1 MDNENT
7 VITEQ
12 SQPDTATA
20 EKAPRFPRLAKLWEE
35 YGYLTAAFLIPALL
49 MWLIYIA
56 MEVYPFGESS
66 VLVLDLNGQ
75 YVYFFEA
82 LRNIVREGGSFLY
95 SFSRSLGGEFM
106 GIYAYYLASPFS
118 FITALF
124 PDGMITESLLV
135 MFLLKCGLCGAT
147 FGFYIH
153 KTRPNANRIATVFFS
168 MMYALCSYGIV
179 QQHNTMWI
187 DNMIF
192 LPLVA
197 LGVENIIRY
206 GKYKMFIIF
215 LSMSVLS
222 NFYIGY
228 MMCIFVAAYFFYFW
242 AAHSED
248 GENNPL
254 RERKHFLRSFI
265 RIAVYSIIG
274 VGISAVI
281 ILTAYYALT
290 FGKTTFSNPTY
301 TFSQQYDFLDI
312 VTKLFPGSYDTVRP
326 EGLPFIYCGVFGLV
340 MLPLYFL
347 CPKFS
352 AKERIATAVLL
363 LFFVMSFNTQVI
375 DMVWH
380 GFQRPNWLNCRYSF
394 MFCFVLLVAAE
405 KAYEHIK
412 EFKFSTVFGVCAF
425 LAALLLVIQKLDYE
439 SMPDIDAIW
448 LSLACVAV
456 YLIATHS
463 AMRSIFVNQ
472 SAMIILV
479 LVCLELFAAG
489 LLNVIALDN
498 DVVISSRTSYVSYM
512 DHWKPAFD
520 KLENYDSSF
529 YRSEKTEHRKTN
541 DAMTIGNY
549 GLTNS
554 TSTLNRSTIDF
565 LAKMGYSSK
574 SHWSKYLGG
583 TPVSDSILGIKY
595 ILSEDA
601 ISDLYDTAFTVE
613 PEEGSDERAI
623 TAYYNRYALSL
634 ATAVSSNLNTIVPED
649 YYNPFDYMNALVT
662 EMLGRDQTVE
672 LFVPL
677 RLTAMSDDNVTISYV
692 TDHKKYTADGTS
704 GDPKVTFTFA
714 SPEKAVQIY
723 AYFATTY
730 PRECKMQVNGVANGT
745 YFGNETMR
753 IVNIGKKGSI
763 VASDTP
769 EITIT
774 MTLQE
779 DVLYLAND
787 SSYYLYYLD
796 EELFAEIMPEL
807 ARYSY
812 NIDEDYSE
820 DHFTG
825 TITTTADR
833 PTVFTSIPYDE
844 GWQVY
849 VDGKKVE
856 IYESI
861 DALIAFNVFEPGE
874 HTLELRYMPKAFV
887 LGAIISVV
895 SVIAFAALWF
905 FDEFLRAKR
914 KKAIAIEGADT
925 AVLDGVTV
933 FPFPIKDTMP
943 EDVETADEQT
953 ETEIKTETEN

>member
-1 MDNENT
+1 MDNENI
-7 VITEQ
+7 VITAAPEEE
-12 SQPDTATA
+12 SAPA
-20 EKAPRFPRLAKLWEE
+20 EKKAPRFPRFAKLWAE

-56 MEVYPFGESS
+56 MEVFPFGENS

-95 SFSRSLGGEFM
+95 SFSRALGGEFM

-118 FITALF
+118 FLTALF
-124 PDGMITESLLV
+124 PDGMITEALLV
-135 MFLLKCGLCGAT
+135 MFLLKCGLSGAT

-153 KTRPNANRIATVFFS
+153 KTRPSANRISTVFFS
-168 MMYALCSYGIV
+168 MMYALSSYAVV

-197 LGVENIIRY
+197 LGVENIIKY

-215 LSMSVLS
+215 LSLSVLS

-228 MMCIFVAAYFFYFW
+228 MMCIFVAAYFFYYW
-242 AAHSED
+242 IAHSED

-254 RERKHFLRSFI
+254 RERSHFLRSFV
-265 RIAVYSIIG
+265 RIAVYSLIG

-281 ILTAYYALT
+281 ILSAYYALT

-326 EGLPFIYCGVFGLV
+326 EGLPFIYCGVFGV
-340 MLPLYFL
+340 IMLPLYFL
-347 CPKFS
+347 CNKFS
-352 AKERIATAVLL
+352 VKERIATAVLL
-363 LFFVMSFNTQVI
+363 LFFVMSFNTQVL

-425 LAALLLVIQKLDYE
+425 IAALLLVIQKLDYE

-456 YLIATHS
+456 YLLATHS
-463 AMRSIFVNQ
+463 AMRSVFVNQ

-479 LVCLELFAAG
+479 LACLELFAAG

-498 DVVISSRTSYVSYM
+498 DVVMSSRTSYVSFM

-520 KLENYDSSF
+520 KLELYDSSF
-529 YRSEKTEHRKTN
+529 YRAEKTEHRKTN
-541 DAMTIGNY
+541 DSMTLGNF

-565 LAKMGYSSK
+565 LAKMGLSSK

-583 TPVSDSILGIKY
+583 TPVSDSILGLKY
-595 ILSEDA
+595 ILSEDKQ
-601 ISDLYDTAFTVE
+601 SDLYDVAFTVAP
-613 PEEGSDERAI
+613 PEDSDEKTI
-623 TAYYNRYALSL
+623 TAYYNRYALSI
-634 ATAVSSNLNTIVPED
+634 ATAVSSEINGVNPED

-662 EMLGRDQTVE
+662 EMLGRASTVE

-677 RLTAMSDDNVTISYV
+677 KLKSMTDDNVTISYV
-692 TDHKKYTADGTS
+692 TGHKKYTADGTS
-704 GDPKVTFTFA
+704 GDPKVVFTFE
-714 SPEKAVQIY
+714 SPEKEVQIY
-723 AYFATTY
+723 SYFATTY
-730 PRECKMQVNGVANGT
+730 PRECKMQINGVANGT

-753 IVNIGKKGSI
+753 IVNIGRKGSI

-787 SSYYLYYLD
+787 SSHYLYYLD
-796 EELFAEIMPEL
+796 EDLFREIMPEL
-807 ARYSY
+807 ARYTY
-812 NIDEDYSE
+812 KIDENFSE

-825 TITTTADR
+825 TITTTVDR
-833 PTVFTSIPYDE
+833 PTVFTTIPYDE

-856 IYESI
+856 IYETI

-874 HTLELRYMPKAFV
+874 HTLELRYMPKSFV
-887 LGAIISVV
+887 LG
-895 SVIAFAALWF
+895 SVISGVSFVAFAALWF
-905 FDEFLRAKR
+905 FDEFFRRRR
-914 KKAIAIEGADT
+914 KKAIAAEGADPT
-925 AVLDGVTV
+925 VLDGVTV
-933 FPFPIKDTMP
+933 FPLPIKDTMP
-943 EDVETADEQT
+943 ENVEIAENA
-953 ETEIKTETEN
+953 ESETETEN